1 MSTVRIYRR
10 IAKDVTLLDMV
21 ALERP
26 RTYDET
32 REDWDDGTLYQL
44 PDGYHVARTD
54 RDELAIFDAA
64 GTCCDIGLHSS
75 GRPQLWTADRRAP
88 VLAQA

>member
-1 MSTVRIYRR
+1 MQTVRIYRR

-26 RTYDET
+26 RSYDET

-44 PDGYHVARTD
+44 PDGYDVARNAWG
-54 RDELAIFDAA
+54 ELAIYDPA
-64 GTCCDIGLHSS
+64 GAHCEIELHSS
-75 GRPQLWTADRRAP
+75 GRPQLRTTDRRAP
-88 VLAQA
+88 VLARA